1 MCSRGNTGSLA
12 AHSVGPAGTWHVQ
25 QEGHDYLNWLRSRV
39 FVAQDQRALTL
50 MKVSFK
56 VMALRVKVPRA
67 EV

>member
-1 MCSRGNTGSLA
+1 M
-12 AHSVGPAGTWHVQ
+12 Q